1 MQTGD
6 NVVCIEADLSR
17 FDEIKRMVDESAKA
31 LGGIDVLCNV
41 AGVQVR
47 KPAVE
52 LAQDEWQ
59 KVIDVNLR
67 AVFFACQAAQPYLR
81 ASRGS
86 IVNIASITSVRP
98 IQNVGVYSAT
108 KAAVASLTRTFAIE
122 WAGSGIRVNAIA
134 PGYIR
139 TSMTRDVMADP
150 KRSAFLLERI
160 PMQRFGEPNDIV
172 GPALFLASDYAAYVT
187 GHVLFVDGGW
197 TAW

>member
-52 LAQDEWQ
+52 LSQDEWQ